1 MNFLGKHSETAS
13 GTERFTSLM
22 LANSWRRFFAKAPD
36 VPRTHIAMVGFMN
49 AGKSSIMNAITQQ
62 PTSIVDSTPGTTA
75 DTKVALMEI
84 HKIGPCKLLDTAGV
98 DESGLLGS
106 KKLVKT
112 VSAVK
117 ESDLVLF
124 VIDPSNFRP
133 EPFKDLFDLAQ
144 RRGKSAALV
153 FNKFANQPNFEQ
165 LKARAISQLS
175 SFSKTPLPTLTVTAN
190 DTRSTH
196 DQVIPF
202 IAQLK
207 KQTKPIPLIPP
218 KFLGK
223 DKTVFLNCPL
233 DVESPTG
240 RLLRP
245 QTMSLEFSLRKYS
258 PVVCYNMD
266 LKAARSSA
274 NEAEHARFL
283 KCIRGNAP
291 AIAVT
296 DSQAIDVMA
305 KWTPKEIPLT
315 TFSVMMAN
323 IQSGGKL
330 SEFARGIDALS
341 KLRKG
346 DRVLICEACNHDRIG
361 DDIGTVQLPTKLR
374 KRFPG
379 VEIDWAFGRS
389 YEDKK
394 LSDYSLAL
402 HCGGCM
408 ISRQQMQS
416 RIQDLL
422 ESGVP
427 VANYGL
433 ALSWLASP
441 AALDR
446 VMAPW
451 K

>member
-1 MNFLGKHSETAS
+1 
-13 GTERFTSLM
+13 M
-22 LANSWRRFFAKAPD
+22 LTLSARFFSKAAD

-98 DESGLLGS
+98 DETGTLGS

-133 EPFKDLFDLAQ
+133 EPFKELFGLAQ

-153 FNKFANQPNFEQ
+153 FNKFENEKNFEQ
-165 LKARAISQLS
+165 LKTRAIAQLS
-175 SFSKTPLPTLTVTAN
+175 AFSKTPLPTLTVAAN
-190 DTRSTH
+190 DRKATH

-223 DKTVFLNCPL
+223 DKTIFLNCPL

-245 QTMSLEFSLRKYS
+245 QTMSLEFSLRKFS

-266 LKAARSSA
+266 LKAARSADNSA
-274 NEAEHARFL
+274 ERTRFL
-283 KCIRGNAP
+283 KSINANAP
-291 AIAVT
+291 SLAVT
-296 DSQAIDVMA
+296 DSQAIDIMA
-305 KWTPKEIPLT
+305 KWTPQHVPLT

-330 SEFARGIDALS
+330 NEFVRGIDALA
-341 KLRKG
+341 KLKKG
-346 DRVLICEACNHDRIG
+346 DRVLICEACNHDRIV
-361 DDIGTVQLPTKLR
+361 DDIGTVQIPTKLR
-374 KRFPG
+374 KKFPG

-394 LSDYSLAL
+394 LSDYKLAL

-441 AALDR
+441 AALER
-446 VMAPW
+446 VMKPW
-451 K
+451 T